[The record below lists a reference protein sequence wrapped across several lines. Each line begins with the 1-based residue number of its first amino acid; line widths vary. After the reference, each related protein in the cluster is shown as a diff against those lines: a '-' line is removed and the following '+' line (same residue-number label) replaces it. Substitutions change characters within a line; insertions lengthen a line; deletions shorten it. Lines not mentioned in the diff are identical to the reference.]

1 MQYSITLVHD
11 QMGLDHILAKEVE
24 LCVMEVLA
32 LEAKQQTLAQ
42 CLNKNNEQVM
52 SKVHGAHSNYT

>member
-1 MQYSITLVHD
+1 
-11 QMGLDHILAKEVE
+11 MGLDHMLAKEVE

-52 SKVHGAHSNYT
+52 SKEHGAHSNYT